1 MHKHL
6 AALHSRLLDPLA
18 NRLQLRLE
26 RVDAVIAHA
35 LDIEHLD
42 PPLTLLD
49 PERALTARA
58 FSCNEMR
65 VRGRPSHTARQ
76 FTTTTNTPTPP
87 TITDTG
93 AVRGTR
99 EVRGGYERTF
109 ADRNDVRD
117 AQRVEHIRVQS
128 VIPVFG
134 SKRKKKPPVS
144 THSKMLGRKCKR
156 G

>member
-18 NRLQLRLE
+18 DRLQLRLE

-42 PPLTLLD
+42 PPLTFLD

-76 FTTTTNTPTPP
+76 FTTTT
-87 TITDTG
+87 TITHTD

-128 VIPVFG
+128 VIPV
-134 SKRKKKPPVS
+134 
-144 THSKMLGRKCKR
+144 
-156 G
+156 